1 MILIGVDALRTP
13 MSYFLDVH
21 VHVHVCMCMNQ
32 AFAKAN
38 TPEAAER
45 KLAIKTLWRAA
56 GYVPPHPTPRID
68 HPKPPTV
75 TPLALAPP
83 GDLDG
88 TDPPPRPAPA

>member
-38 TPEAAER
+38 TPEAAEH
-45 KLAIKTLWRAA
+45 KLAITLTISSPLTPTLTPTLTQPLRDHTTYYYSQAPGGGGA
-56 GYVPPHPTPRID
+56 G
-68 HPKPPTV
+68 
-75 TPLALAPP
+75 
-83 GDLDG
+83 
-88 TDPPPRPAPA
+88 

>member
-1 MILIGVDALRTP
+1 

-56 GYVPPHPTPRID
+56 GYVPPHPLHIPTATRDPQHPRTPGVIARTAEQ
-68 HPKPPTV
+68 HQ
-75 TPLALAPP
+75 
-83 GDLDG
+83 
-88 TDPPPRPAPA
+88 PRV